1 MLHARSYVQYE
12 SRLEELR
19 RLRREAAGLAGA
31 KKSLSDHALVRRV
44 HFIFERATRK
54 FRGDLALWH
63 AWLQFCKDTRSPRQ
77 MSKARRTT
85 SAFNLHERECFARW
99 WVTQPPARSLAA
111 YELRSLSSCP
121 DLSSP

>member
-1 MLHARSYVQYE
+1 MQYE

-31 KKSLSDHALVRRV
+31 KKSLSDHTLVRRV

-63 AWLQFCKDTRSPRQ
+63 AWLQFCKDTRSARQ
-77 MSKARRTT
+77 MSKAR
-85 SAFNLHERECFARW
+85 LHCFGFM
-99 WVTQPPARSLAA
+99 PA
-111 YELRSLSSCP
+111 
-121 DLSSP
+121 